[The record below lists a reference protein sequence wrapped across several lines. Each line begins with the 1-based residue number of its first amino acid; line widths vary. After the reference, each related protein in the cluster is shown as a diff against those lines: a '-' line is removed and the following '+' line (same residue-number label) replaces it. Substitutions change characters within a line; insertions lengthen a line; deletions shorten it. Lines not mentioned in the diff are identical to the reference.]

1 MKAQASYPLQPQVVC
16 RLETTRESQMTR
28 SPRNSPGETVNGS
41 VLVTGEVGLGS
52 FEETD

>member
-1 MKAQASYPLQPQVVC
+1 MKARASYPLQPQVVC
-16 RLETTRESQMTR
+16 MLETARENQMTK
-28 SPRNSPGETVNGS
+28 SPRNSPEETVNGS